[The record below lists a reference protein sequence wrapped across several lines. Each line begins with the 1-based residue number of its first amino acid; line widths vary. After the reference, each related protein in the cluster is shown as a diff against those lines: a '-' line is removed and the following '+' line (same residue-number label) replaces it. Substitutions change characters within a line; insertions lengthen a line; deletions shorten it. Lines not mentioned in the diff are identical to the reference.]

1 MIAQQYFNFLEAQ
14 SIQLNI
20 SLATNPRIRP
30 LLGCKTQCVLN
41 DLKDFRFG
49 SLDQVT
55 NITSYLPFN
64 STCYNT
70 LQSILIN
77 GTQISYQIKMDSI
90 RSMFSHLDPIF
101 FQIFQM
107 LNGTNDLNI
116 TQRVDPILFL
126 NGKINQTA
134 YQIDKYAEFASLASN
149 LTVSLF
155 K

>member
-1 MIAQQYFNFLEAQ
+1 MIAQQYFNFLKVQ

-41 DLKDFRFG
+41 DLRDFRFE
-49 SLDQVT
+49 SLDQVA

-107 LNGTNDLNI
+107 LNGATDLNI
-116 TQRVDPILFL
+116 TQMVDPILFL
-126 NGKINQTA
+126 NGLINQTL
-134 YQIDKYAEFASLASN
+134 ILSDKLIEINGTIANF
-149 LTVSLF
+149 TVSNF
-155 K
+155 